1 METILTVNCGSSSLK
16 FALYTTTLP
25 IKQLLLGNVKNIG
38 ADSYTEINYQV
49 HEHGAQNMTE
59 AVNEVVAL
67 LHAQYPAYKVRIIG
81 HRIVQGGEKYFEP
94 VSLDASVL
102 MSLKKLTPLAPLHL
116 PSSLD
121 VIHALEASFPE
132 VKQVACFDTAF
143 HQHMP
148 FEARYYPLPRALWK
162 EGVIHYGFHGLSY
175 ESIMQ
180 QLQPLSPGNRVI
192 VAHLGNGASC
202 AAVKNGRSIETTMG
216 MTPAGGL
223 MMSSRAGDLDPGVL
237 LYLLEEKGMTSSEL
251 SRMLNK
257 SSGLK
262 GVSGE
267 SGDVQQLL
275 KQADTHP
282 PAAEAIQM
290 FCYHARKT
298 IGALAAVLG
307 GVDTLVFTGGIGEH
321 APVIRSRI
329 CEGLEFLGIAI
340 DETANKEN
348 AGIISAND
356 SKATV
361 RVMITNEELM
371 IAQHTQTFL

>member
-1 METILTVNCGSSSLK
+1 METILTINCGSSSLK
-16 FALYTTTLP
+16 FALYSLELEP
-25 IKQLLLGNVKNIG
+25 LLLGNVSEG
-38 ADSYTEINYQV
+38 YTEIDGEKQQ
-49 HEHGAQNMTE
+49 HGAVTMKE
-59 AVNEVVAL
+59 AAGEVVRL
-67 LHAQYPAYKVRIIG
+67 LHDRGYHVRMIG
-81 HRIVQGGEKYFEP
+81 HRIVQGGGRHFEP
-94 VSLDASVL
+94 VILDEDVL
-102 MSLKKLTPLAPLHL
+102 QSLKELVPLAPLHL
-116 PSSLD
+116 PPSLD
-121 VIHALEASFPE
+121 VIHALQAAFPA
-132 VKQVACFDTAF
+132 VQQVGCFDTAF

-202 AAVKNGRSIETTMG
+202 AAMQDGRSVDTTMG
-216 MTPAGGL
+216 MTPIGGL

-262 GVSGE
+262 AVSGE

-275 KQADTHP
+275 ALEETHP
-282 PAAEAIQM
+282 QAAEAIQM

-321 APVIRSRI
+321 APSIRSRI
-329 CEGLEFLGIAI
+329 CKGLEFLGIAI
-340 DETANKEN
+340 NETANEEK
-348 AGIISAND
+348 AHIISAKD
-356 SKATV
+356 SMVTV
-361 RVMITNEELM
+361 RVMITNEALM
-371 IAQHTQTFL
+371 IAQHTQTFI

>member
-1 METILTVNCGSSSLK
+1 METILTINCGSSSLK

-25 IKQLLLGNVKNIG
+25 LQQLESGNVKD
-38 ADSYTEINYQV
+38 A
-49 HEHGAQNMTE
+49 ANMKD
-59 AVNEVVAL
+59 AVEEVLHLFRSRFQQYRVA
-67 LHAQYPAYKVRIIG
+67 IIG
-81 HRIVQGGEKYFEP
+81 HRIVQGGERHFEP
-94 VSLDASVL
+94 VLLSDDVIE
-102 MSLKKLTPLAPLHL
+102 SLKELIPLAPLHL
-116 PSSLD
+116 PPSLD
-121 VIHALEASFPE
+121 VIARLQAEFPF

-180 QLQPLSPGNRVI
+180 QLQPLSPGNRLL

-202 AAVKNGRSIETTMG
+202 TAVQDGRSVDTSMG

-262 GVSGE
+262 AVSGE

-275 KQADTHP
+275 EQEATHP
-282 PAAEAIQM
+282 YAAEALQM

-329 CEGLEFLGIAI
+329 CKGLEFLGIVI
-340 DETANKEN
+340 DENANEEK
-348 AGIISAND
+348 ADIISAND
-356 SKATV
+356 STATV

-371 IAQHTQTFL
+371 IAQHTQTFI

>member
-16 FALYTTTLP
+16 FALYTVTLP
-25 IKQLLLGNVKNIG
+25 LKQVLLGNVKNGVI
-38 ADSYTEINYQV
+38 EIDREI
-49 HEHGAQNMTE
+49 HEHGVGTMKE
-59 AVNEVVAL
+59 AVEEVLSL
-67 LHAQYPAYKVRIIG
+67 LRTRFEHFKVVIIG
-81 HRIVQGGEKYFEP
+81 HRIVQGGEQHFEP
-94 VSLDASVL
+94 VVLDDAVL
-102 MSLKKLTPLAPLHL
+102 QTLKELVPLAPLHL
-116 PSSLD
+116 PPSLD
-121 VIHALEASFPE
+121 VIYALQRAFPAA
-132 VKQVACFDTAF
+132 KQVGCFDTAF

-180 QLQPLSPGNRVI
+180 QLQPLSPGNKVI

-202 AAVKNGRSIETTMG
+202 AAVQEGRSVDTTMG

-223 MMSSRAGDLDPGVL
+223 MMSARAGDLDPGVL

-251 SRMLNK
+251 SAMLNK

-262 GVSGE
+262 AVSGE
-267 SGDVQQLL
+267 SGDVQRLL
-275 KQADTHP
+275 ELEDTHP
-282 PAAEAIQM
+282 QAAEAIHM

-329 CEGLEFLGIAI
+329 CKGLEFLGIVI
-340 DETANKEN
+340 DEKANVEKAN
-348 AGIISAND
+348 IISAND
-356 SKATV
+356 STATV

-371 IAQHTQTFL
+371 IAQHTQTFI

>member
-1 METILTVNCGSSSLK
+1 METILTINCGSSSLK
-16 FALYTTTLP
+16 YALYTTTLP
-25 IKQLLLGNVKNIG
+25 LQLLESGNVKDV
-38 ADSYTEINYQV
+38 A
-49 HEHGAQNMTE
+49 NMQE
-59 AVNEVVAL
+59 AVEEVINL
-67 LHAQYPAYKVRIIG
+67 LHASSYNVSIIG
-81 HRIVQGGEKYFEP
+81 HRIVQGGEQYVEP
-94 VSLDASVL
+94 ELLTDEVLRSLQA
-102 MSLKKLTPLAPLHL
+102 LTPLAPLHL
-116 PSSLD
+116 PPSLE
-121 VIHALEASFPE
+121 VIHALQKAFPS

-180 QLQPLSPGNRVI
+180 QLQPLAAGKRVI

-202 AAVKNGRSIETTMG
+202 AAVQDGRSVDTTMG

-223 MMSSRAGDLDPGVL
+223 MMSARAGDLDPGVL

-251 SRMLNK
+251 SRMLNR

-262 GVSGE
+262 AVSGE

-275 KQADTHP
+275 EQEDTHP
-282 PAAEAIQM
+282 HAAEAIQM

-329 CEGLEFLGIAI
+329 CKGLEFLGIVI
-340 DETANKEN
+340 DEKANEEK
-348 AGIISAND
+348 AQIISANN
-356 SKATV
+356 STATV

-371 IAQHTQTFL
+371 IAQHTQTFI